1 MRTRKI
7 SQLQRLQRQWR
18 RLVATPLVIW
28 DVGAVTT
35 RVSIGQRFVF
45 SQATCVVINKR
56 NNQPVAFGD
65 AAYRLLGNA
74 GRNLSITFPVDR
86 GCVTDKTACSSWLE
100 YIRGE
105 LWPRRRWLAGLRA
118 PKGVLCLGESVGKA
132 DETQWKHSLEKAGLV
147 STSVIA
153 GLTGLA
159 WYLDLATAD
168 EPCFVLDMGGSQTQV
183 GIITRGTIVQSST
196 LGWGGIDL
204 TTLIQSWFLREY
216 HCQIS
221 WRAAEQLKCN
231 HGSLVRVGASKKIAI
246 RGKDPYTQLGM
257 TATVELEKLQEMLA
271 TAQKELVLFIR
282 QFLAS
287 VPADMATGS
296 LENGLWVAGGAAQL
310 NGLERWLSTML
321 STPVSL
327 VSDPANAATK
337 GIAIW
342 AASVVARHEKL

>member
-1 MRTRKI
+1 MRTRNLTRI
-7 SQLQRLQRQWR
+7 QQLQRQWR

-35 RVSIGQRFVF
+35 RVSVGQRFVF
-45 SQATCVVINKR
+45 SQATCLVINQR
-56 NNQPVAFGD
+56 NNQAVAYGD
-65 AAYRLLGNA
+65 AAYRLLGNS
-74 GRNLSITFPVDR
+74 GRNLSIIFPVDR
-86 GCVTDKTACSSWLE
+86 GCLTDKTACSTWLE

-118 PKGVLCLGESVGKA
+118 PKGVLCLGESVGVA
-132 DETQWKHSLEKAGLV
+132 DVAVWKDTLEKAGLA
-147 STSVIA
+147 STSVIP
-153 GLTGLA
+153 GLIGLS

-183 GIITRGTIVQSST
+183 GIITRGTIFRSST
-196 LGWGGIDL
+196 LGWGGIEL
-204 TTLIQSWFLREY
+204 TTMIQTWFLREY

-221 WRAAEQLKCN
+221 WRAAEELKRN
-231 HGSLVRVGASKKIAI
+231 HGSLTQSSKVKKIAV

-257 TATVELEKLQEMLA
+257 TATVELSSLQEMLVA
-271 TAQKELVLFIR
+271 AQKELVLFIR

-287 VPADMATGS
+287 VPADVATDC

-310 NGLERWLSTML
+310 DGLERWLSTTL
-321 STPVSL
+321 ATPVSL
-327 VSDPANAATK
+327 VSDPTNAATK

-342 AASVVARHEKL
+342 AASRVARHEKL